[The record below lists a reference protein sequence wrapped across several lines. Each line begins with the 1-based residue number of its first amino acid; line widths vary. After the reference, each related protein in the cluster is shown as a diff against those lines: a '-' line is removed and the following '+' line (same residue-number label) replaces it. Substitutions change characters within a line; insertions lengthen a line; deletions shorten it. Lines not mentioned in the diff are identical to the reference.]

1 MTPTMLNEG
10 RAVSR
15 GAAGRQTADFTLAID
30 DQRASELYDS
40 FDAASPLEQEQYRS
54 ALRNWAETKLAE
66 EQSRNYDDLTGIYA
80 DVNSWWSDSGG
91 GKADD
96 EVKYGAANR
105 KFIAAQTGQTA
116 REMGDLYPS
125 ERDRW
130 FLQTFGQAPK
140 TESEAYQTIGKLLQT
155 RQQTKQAL
163 RELPSTLALNL
174 MRPAATG
181 TDAPELASLDL
192 FNAWKERHADI
203 LQDLPE
209 DWESRA
215 MEQAEEIRQST
226 TDLMREIGPDAKK
239 AWDILQKWSRPEAN
253 DAGVTDQSSV
263 IRQDVE
269 DLAKNL
275 TNMPKDRQD
284 RLFEALYRAAEA
296 TGAGMGKGFFEKVGE
311 GLVRGGVK
319 LYDDNVMGAEDR
331 ALRLNVTR
339 LQRGGT
345 LYEMADGTV
354 GTQEEIARWASTG
367 NYNATKLL
375 ADPSFQAGT
384 GNVSDER
391 RRELLDS
398 NEQRL
403 REMQTLRK
411 VRQLAEGAIDPLKTE
426 LDGLAGSLVQG
437 AYTFSQSAA
446 YTAMAAIPYVGL
458 PAVVYSLGNSNYFRM
473 LDEYPDMDTDFA
485 WTLSMAIGAPQ
496 AVVER
501 FKANALLGKSP
512 ALNALMKKMTD
523 ARVPLAARIG
533 VAYGANVAYQTG
545 QEFIQEA
552 MPVLG
557 DQMAAAIREDM
568 PQFDAAEA
576 WGAYIDQTPEIFF
589 SMLWAGLIGGGV
601 VTLRE
606 FKRDGI
612 FLTNVGELEMVGVV
626 GETARDIAA
635 EQDLDVQNEKLKTAL
650 NNRRPED
657 IQAGIA
663 KRAAALEAAGKQQGR
678 ELPTRHTAT
687 DADGN
692 LTHIIYDQQG
702 KELLR
707 TADTLAADVA
717 YVGMVRQIIG
727 AEFSQDAYNV
737 QQFANWWATQDPK
750 QASNDLRDARL
761 PNQGITAERKV
772 QILEQVGNKQ
782 GIEELHRRIAQSPYA
797 GTPYDQIVILG
808 EASVEQV
815 GDMVFRS
822 VMTVY
827 PKGDLRAAREEMH
840 HTAVRFAA
848 ANGRADENTLRGW
861 LEASERVFAESGL
874 DIALPRADMTDIV
887 ESMAVVQEA
896 FENER
901 ISADVE
907 MSLPQEFVAYIKR
920 MIQVFVEVLKRGKA
934 LREAFDAGA
943 LPSDFEA
950 FLAETTGVADQT
962 VVDRSREKTA
972 QEVAPEMANY
982 SIGVTS
988 QQDADYLAAVERGD
1002 MEMAQRM
1009 VDEAARAAGYGIGP
1023 VWHGTQSGEFEMFL
1037 DEKSGGRGFYFAKK
1051 KEYAGMYAKGDS
1063 SRIITAYLNLQN
1075 PISSKQFLD
1084 YGKQGGLS
1092 KAEAVEQAKKDGF
1105 DGIDSEGAFVAFYA
1119 NQIKSADPVTRDSQG
1134 NVIPLSQRFDATTG
1148 NINYSIGSAAQL
1160 AAQNAEM
1167 AKEIQR
1173 KADAVV
1179 AADQEAEDV
1188 FFTQFWPKMLKK
1200 AGLNLK
1206 PTKAN
1211 LTKAAEYTMPELLE
1225 WLKDNPQ
1232 YLDYYH
1238 KDWDLT
1244 KTLLQAVYPN
1254 MTDDQFIA
1262 FRLFTGI
1269 TSPNTKLRSNMADA
1283 VQLFDLWMREGS
1295 IKSMEW
1301 EWSAKGNRKVKT
1313 GPFMFSG
1320 TTGAGKTY
1328 AAHVLEDIFQELG
1341 SWQAVLDHL
1350 YEAVTVKEINA
1361 YRNQRGWATGIEVG
1375 KVKEV
1380 VKAATGQSNLIPR
1393 MFIFG
1398 PKVGAYTLNTSG
1410 DDRFTTTD
1418 IWEGRFIRSH
1428 FPSMFETADGLPVS
1442 VEENRIF
1449 QEFSQAFNEV
1459 FQKMTGLNLPP
1470 SALQAV
1476 RWFFMLNHAK
1486 KAGYR
1491 YASTDDTISGYAAQ
1505 AIRGKL
1511 GFDLG
1516 VAGQGGRG
1524 SGQAG
1529 DGAGSQAG
1537 AVSNYSIAS
1546 GDNPLVQQAEAEAE
1560 KNVEELS
1567 GKQRERQARVAIRAN
1582 YVGEDGLFDLKRA
1595 QDYYREQQAIV
1606 REQQA
1611 TAPVGEWYADKEVA
1625 YAAYKSVRQIQR
1637 DLDEYRN
1644 YTNETGKTDL
1654 YLTEQPD
1661 PVITQDVLDERKGR
1675 LPKHKAEVQ
1684 PRMEALTGK
1693 LSEDTFL
1700 VSIENGKGKQ
1710 AGRATVRIS
1719 PDYENTLYVNETEVY
1734 VEFRNKGFGEALYRE
1749 IAKFAQSRGLTEIRS
1764 DQVSPAAARV
1774 RFKLFSEKEAPDY
1787 FPYDYRDKTRDATT
1801 GPPMISMVDLAAS
1814 YSISTQSEIDRVQA
1828 AMDRL
1833 ARSPSERIS
1842 QYAALKERLTAALE
1856 RNKPIMQSMRGDTLP
1871 QDFDRTRILN
1881 DLGFL
1886 DYILKVLPPEVR
1898 GRVGGYT
1905 NLASIAP
1912 VDVYKGDQK
1921 VSEAKNPA
1929 GAIISAWM
1937 REGQNIG
1944 QAQKNTA
1951 LPEGYST
1958 VPNTTDE
1965 RRDKTIA
1972 NFLID
1977 RLKKIDRELERYY
1990 KRDLMERIFDVLDKS
2005 RPKAGQSGVKRS
2017 TLGAETQK
2025 FADMVYRSSLLDDEK
2040 TAERLAAIEAQ
2051 ITSTEATADSQKR
2064 ISELSEEWT
2073 IVNTFGD
2080 LKRRPSETLA
2090 YGLEWLQTQLKAGRE
2105 AWQIKEAAR
2114 IQENRERA
2122 AKVIAFLGKPTDF
2135 GRFEN
2140 KSALQRFLQAVNAFD
2155 LDHKSFEQFAPYLF
2169 GDEVAAELSKKMQ
2182 RAQIDEAKLELE
2194 NTRSILA
2201 ALRQGAKAAGMS
2213 TSKALVAFKENQP
2226 YAVRKME
2233 GRKVKDTKISIELA
2247 KKIVRGLADRGSLS
2261 NQDVQTLSDEL
2272 AALPR
2277 DTKKEFVTI
2286 KQVIFRGE
2294 EVRLTMSRAQAMQL
2308 WLTWQQS
2315 DAQEKMR
2322 ADGFTDDSFD
2332 DLDNL
2337 ISGPFAQA
2345 ILRVTSRIYGSGYA
2359 LTNPIYARMFGM
2371 NMPMVRNYA
2380 PARYLSS
2387 KEVKDVGLDGSPLTA
2402 GGQPS
2407 FAKSRVNHTAKLAP
2421 EDALTVLQSH
2431 IAMQSHW
2438 VAFAEVTREY
2448 RSLLSNPDVRES
2460 IRQRLGADVLRT
2472 AEMWGDQMEQRG
2484 GNKGREIAWINN
2496 MLGAVIGGQSVS
2508 LLGYNLKSLMMQTD
2522 NLMRFTLALDS
2533 RQIGSAL
2540 SDPVALMQ
2548 NVRKVWKTDIIQT
2561 RLEGGAT
2568 AETRFF
2574 FERFV
2579 SMFRRGAKVAEMSMM
2594 PMNYLDSAG
2603 LSISGAIVY
2612 QAAYKDALDSGID
2625 PTSAERAAKDAVEAM
2640 VYRYGQP
2647 VLMGQKSNIE
2657 NSGNAFTKA
2666 FFLFM
2671 SDPRLKM
2678 AIISDSVRGLAT
2690 GRGDWKTHVRRIVAI
2705 EMMAV
2710 VSHVL
2715 ATAFRDATSDDDDED
2730 LWSMGGFARALL
2742 LAPFQGYFLLGSV
2755 SDLVLSRLTEAQWFT
2770 PTQNPLIRTADTA
2783 LRAFN
2788 NLDDAFNFDDPD
2800 ALVKEWTNITRSIAV
2815 MPPLAAPAVIMNIV
2829 RPLVQGWERMD
2840 DDE

>member
-1 MTPTMLNEG
+1 MSISFAATPQSKEAQQARTYTDPSAGAPPSRRSGYNAPYVDLGHWNKVFTDQNYFDSIAKQKGMTEGAKVSLHGDDYVYRQAMIGYLADTRKVPLDDMRSIFDAEKDGFAKKVLGKQTASAREMFDWQKGQFERSNEKKAAADQILQG
-10 RAVSR
+10 VIRRSLEDALSGGDTPFVESVGKDINAASEMFDDEEKSRLWEKAEELDMKIRASQDKFAPEARFIFDALQQSTGQKTGFGAPDMRDMASRFAQLPDNQRKAIYELAGGFAQITQTDKGFWYQMAESLGR
-15 GAAGRQTADFTLAID
+15 GASDIVERVPRNFREQTLRGQLRLLNGQQPLFRAAGVAGAQFSQAGPQGAAPLTPEEREEAKAKIQSDLGVLKVE
-30 DQRASELYDS
+30 RELRD
-40 FDAASPLEQEQYRS
+40 
-54 ALRNWAETKLAE
+54 LAE
-66 EQSRNYDDLTGIYA
+66 RVVDPIKTIGVLPEIIEEGL
-80 DVNSWWSDSGG
+80 
-91 GKADD
+91 
-96 EVKYGAANR
+96 YGAARSIPYTAVAAVPIAGVPAVASALFSSNYDR
-105 KFIAAQTGQTA
+105 IMLEYPDLDPDKAALIAAISAPIEAGLERMKVNTITG
-116 REMGDLYPS
+116 RLPVFGGLVK
-125 ERDRW
+125 R
-130 FLQTFGQAPK
+130 LQHPNQRNITRIAIGGAGIVAEQNVQEIVQNATFPFV
-140 TESEAYQTIGKLLQT
+140 QTIAAALDADMPDYDWEERLAGMPRELAVQFVALLPLSLMGVGALSYREISRGENYLKSKADLEKMGYSTEQIDRITGAESAEAAQAALVEEHAKRDPKLVKAAAQ
-155 RQQTKQAL
+155 RIVDESIAL
-163 RELPSTLALNL
+163 REKAN
-174 MRPAATG
+174 PAALPRLEKQG
-181 TDAPELASLDL
+181 ADYVVLSPEGKELARTTDQT
-192 FNAWKERHADI
+192 AA
-203 LQDLPE
+203 
-209 DWESRA
+209 
-215 MEQAEEIRQST
+215 EQALVSARRETVQREMRDVHTGINEAVAFIQKVNEARQRGEDVAKVIREEAPRT
-226 TDLMREIGPDAKK
+226 LLTDY
-239 AWDILQKWSRPEAN
+239 EAN
-253 DAGVTDQSSV
+253 PTQ
-263 IRQDVE
+263 E
-269 DLAKNL
+269 NL
-275 TNMPKDRQD
+275 D
-284 RLFEALYRAAEA
+284 RLFETVRAFGQDINEPAELA
-296 TGAGMGKGFFEKVGE
+296 NFPVTGSNQG
-311 GLVRGGVK
+311 
-319 LYDDNVMGAEDR
+319 
-331 ALRLNVTR
+331 ALREGIWRSIIRINE
-339 LQRGGT
+339 G
-345 LYEMADGTV
+345 ADGTIV
-354 GTQEEIARWASTG
+354 MREFAQDNLKRAMAEGRVTIDFVRQQLNDI
-367 NYNATKLL
+367 LPQI
-375 ADPSFQAGT
+375 D
-384 GNVSDER
+384 SDRMER
-391 RRELLDS
+391 R
-398 NEQRL
+398 L
-403 REMQTLRK
+403 R
-411 VRQLAEGAIDPLKTE
+411 TE
-426 LDGLAGSLVQG
+426 
-437 AYTFSQSAA
+437 T
-446 YTAMAAIPYVGL
+446 
-458 PAVVYSLGNSNYFRM
+458 
-473 LDEYPDMDTDFA
+473 DTDV
-485 WTLSMAIGAPQ
+485 I
-496 AVVER
+496 
-501 FKANALLGKSP
+501 
-512 ALNALMKKMTD
+512 
-523 ARVPLAARIG
+523 
-533 VAYGANVAYQTG
+533 
-545 QEFIQEA
+545 EA
-552 MPVLG
+552 
-557 DQMAAAIREDM
+557 
-568 PQFDAAEA
+568 
-576 WGAYIDQTPEIFF
+576 F
-589 SMLWAGLIGGGV
+589 S
-601 VTLRE
+601 
-606 FKRDGI
+606 
-612 FLTNVGELEMVGVV
+612 
-626 GETARDIAA
+626 
-635 EQDLDVQNEKLKTAL
+635 
-650 NNRRPED
+650 
-657 IQAGIA
+657 
-663 KRAAALEAAGKQQGR
+663 
-678 ELPTRHTAT
+678 
-687 DADGN
+687 
-692 LTHIIYDQQG
+692 
-702 KELLR
+702 
-707 TADTLAADVA
+707 
-717 YVGMVRQIIG
+717 
-727 AEFSQDAYNV
+727 
-737 QQFANWWATQDPK
+737 
-750 QASNDLRDARL
+750 
-761 PNQGITAERKV
+761 
-772 QILEQVGNKQ
+772 
-782 GIEELHRRIAQSPYA
+782 
-797 GTPYDQIVILG
+797 
-808 EASVEQV
+808 
-815 GDMVFRS
+815 
-822 VMTVY
+822 
-827 PKGDLRAAREEMH
+827 
-840 HTAVRFAA
+840 
-848 ANGRADENTLRGW
+848 
-861 LEASERVFAESGL
+861 
-874 DIALPRADMTDIV
+874 DIALAYFRGQIREEQIPAGLRGIMRRLAIFTRDIFRRAYNLARLRA
-887 ESMAVVQEA
+887 E
-896 FENER
+896 
-901 ISADVE
+901 
-907 MSLPQEFVAYIKR
+907 
-920 MIQVFVEVLKRGKA
+920 GK
-934 LREAFDAGA
+934 LDR
-943 LPSDFEA
+943 DFEA
-950 FLAETTGVADQT
+950 LLAEAVGVDQQAL
-962 VVDRSREKTA
+962 VDRARERTE
-972 QEVAPEMANY
+972 QEVAPEVANY
-982 SIGVTS
+982 SIALNPSVERALQGVSIGVVPASLVAVPETKPIPEGMMRRFHVTDLSMVPEILQSGLMWERGRGIEGPKALYSWDDYRSAYSYAHALSPDVNVAIIEHYASPDDYRDNPVATRNNVPPS
-988 QQDADYLAAVERGD
+988 QFLAIHTPATDVIFNALNDLDTQERFDYLRNIANTNEGLRQQSQSYADALDAVLEVGKQLD
-1002 MEMAQRM
+1002 
-1009 VDEAARAAGYGIGP
+1009 AAGGLQNYSIVRSVDHYRNDTRFDKLVKDGRVFTGVDVNDFTDMHILLHSPDNAFAGTIQLTDGGEIKGKGGVYYPALYADKNYFWASTEAMVMRTANHLNEIGA
-1023 VWHGTQSGEFEMFL
+1023 
-1037 DEKSGGRGFYFAKK
+1037 KNGGRILMGLVSAPVEKLFSSTSMATGVVKFFNALTTDPRAGLRKSDLNAMLVAASKVEVVVPTKTKETKKTFRTKLKASDSYATNFAKIDALLEPTGSIFQVRK
-1051 KEYAGMYAKGDS
+1051 AFVESLAEQIAKHLNAKPESAKYVAGILANAENKHAKNTIKRG
-1063 SRIITAYLNLQN
+1063 T
-1075 PISSKQFLD
+1075 
-1084 YGKQGGLS
+1084 LS
-1092 KAEAVEQAKKDGF
+1092 KASVLQGLGNMLTEPFLRDFQEHGSGKIYAIVEVQGEVKGIATTEHESYPATIVPVNKKSKVKLHVLKEAVDWQDVVGKETGQ
-1105 DGIDSEGAFVAFYA
+1105 YA
-1119 NQIKSADPVTRDSQG
+1119 TPQERLNLLPTSGMSSTSLKVLGVKAGSSA
-1134 NVIPLSQRFDATTG
+1134 NLL
-1148 NINYSIGSAAQL
+1148 NYSIAAAQ
-1160 AAQNAEM
+1160 E
-1167 AKEIQR
+1167 QR
-1173 KADAVV
+1173 KADV
-1179 AADQEAEDV
+1179 AI
-1188 FFTQFWPKMLKK
+1188 T
-1200 AGLNLK
+1200 
-1206 PTKAN
+1206 
-1211 LTKAAEYTMPELLE
+1211 PETPVA
-1225 WLKDNPQ
+1225 K
-1232 YLDYYH
+1232 
-1238 KDWDLT
+1238 
-1244 KTLLQAVYPN
+1244 
-1254 MTDDQFIA
+1254 
-1262 FRLFTGI
+1262 
-1269 TSPNTKLRSNMADA
+1269 
-1283 VQLFDLWMREGS
+1283 S
-1295 IKSMEW
+1295 INGV
-1301 EWSAKGNRKVKT
+1301 SA
-1313 GPFMFSG
+1313 
-1320 TTGAGKTY
+1320 
-1328 AAHVLEDIFQELG
+1328 EDIFASAKERFG
-1341 SWQAVLDHL
+1341 ITNSI
-1350 YEAVTVKEINA
+1350 YEAGYVLPDGTMLDFSGRSQASGYKRDGATFRPTDGQGDYLRDSRGIDHREIEWDGMPEYTETWGSMADFLRLGAVRIDGNSGTISMRSRLRPTSAQLRVLKDLVTSA
-1361 YRNQRGWATGIEVG
+1361 D
-1375 KVKEV
+1375 
-1380 VKAATGQSNLIPR
+1380 
-1393 MFIFG
+1393 
-1398 PKVGAYTLNTSG
+1398 GAYL
-1410 DDRFTTTD
+1410 DLED
-1418 IWEGRFIRSH
+1418 
-1428 FPSMFETADGLPVS
+1428 
-1442 VEENRIF
+1442 
-1449 QEFSQAFNEV
+1449 
-1459 FQKMTGLNLPP
+1459 
-1470 SALQAV
+1470 
-1476 RWFFMLNHAK
+1476 
-1486 KAGYR
+1486 
-1491 YASTDDTISGYAAQ
+1491 
-1505 AIRGKL
+1505 
-1511 GFDLG
+1511 DLG
-1516 VAGQGGRG
+1516 NGTAMM
-1524 SGQAG
+1524 
-1529 DGAGSQAG
+1529 
-1537 AVSNYSIAS
+1537 
-1546 GDNPLVQQAEAEAE
+1546 LE
-1560 KNVEELS
+1560 S
-1567 GKQRERQARVAIRAN
+1567 GKWTRVHGFLERWAN
-1582 YVGEDGLFDLKRA
+1582 GE
-1595 QDYYREQQAIV
+1595 
-1606 REQQA
+1606 
-1611 TAPVGEWYADKEVA
+1611 TP
-1625 YAAYKSVRQIQR
+1625 SV
-1637 DLDEYRN
+1637 
-1644 YTNETGKTDL
+1644 
-1654 YLTEQPD
+1654 
-1661 PVITQDVLDERKGR
+1661 
-1675 LPKHKAEVQ
+1675 
-1684 PRMEALTGK
+1684 
-1693 LSEDTFL
+1693 
-1700 VSIENGKGKQ
+1700 
-1710 AGRATVRIS
+1710 
-1719 PDYENTLYVNETEVY
+1719 
-1734 VEFRNKGFGEALYRE
+1734 
-1749 IAKFAQSRGLTEIRS
+1749 
-1764 DQVSPAAARV
+1764 
-1774 RFKLFSEKEAPDY
+1774 
-1787 FPYDYRDKTRDATT
+1787 TR
-1801 GPPMISMVDLAAS
+1801 S
-1814 YSISTQSEIDRVQA
+1814 YSISTQREIDRVQA

-1842 QYAALKERLTAALE
+1842 QYAALKERLAAALE
-1856 RNKPIMQSMRGDTLP
+1856 RNKPIMQSMRGDMLP

-2025 FADMVYRSSLLDDEK
+2025 FADTVYRSSLLDDEK

-2080 LKRRPSETLA
+2080 LKSRPSETLA

-2548 NVRKVWKTDIIQT
+2548 SVRKVWKTDIIQT

-2612 QAAYKDALDSGID
+2612 QAAYKDALDSGVD
-2625 PTSAERAAKDAVEAM
+2625 PASAEQAAKDAVEAM

-2715 ATAFRDATSDDDDED
+2715 ATAFRDATSDDEDED

-2783 LRAFN
+2783 FRAFN

-2800 ALVKEWTNITRSIAV
+2800 ALVKEWTNITRSIALT
-2815 MPPLAAPAVIMNIV
+2815 PPLAAPAVIMNIV

>member
-1 MTPTMLNEG
+1 
-10 RAVSR
+10 
-15 GAAGRQTADFTLAID
+15 
-30 DQRASELYDS
+30 
-40 FDAASPLEQEQYRS
+40 
-54 ALRNWAETKLAE
+54 
-66 EQSRNYDDLTGIYA
+66 
-80 DVNSWWSDSGG
+80 
-91 GKADD
+91 
-96 EVKYGAANR
+96 
-105 KFIAAQTGQTA
+105 
-116 REMGDLYPS
+116 
-125 ERDRW
+125 
-130 FLQTFGQAPK
+130 
-140 TESEAYQTIGKLLQT
+140 
-155 RQQTKQAL
+155 
-163 RELPSTLALNL
+163 
-174 MRPAATG
+174 
-181 TDAPELASLDL
+181 
-192 FNAWKERHADI
+192 
-203 LQDLPE
+203 
-209 DWESRA
+209 
-215 MEQAEEIRQST
+215 
-226 TDLMREIGPDAKK
+226 
-239 AWDILQKWSRPEAN
+239 
-253 DAGVTDQSSV
+253 
-263 IRQDVE
+263 
-269 DLAKNL
+269 
-275 TNMPKDRQD
+275 
-284 RLFEALYRAAEA
+284 
-296 TGAGMGKGFFEKVGE
+296 
-311 GLVRGGVK
+311 
-319 LYDDNVMGAEDR
+319 
-331 ALRLNVTR
+331 
-339 LQRGGT
+339 
-345 LYEMADGTV
+345 
-354 GTQEEIARWASTG
+354 
-367 NYNATKLL
+367 
-375 ADPSFQAGT
+375 
-384 GNVSDER
+384 
-391 RRELLDS
+391 
-398 NEQRL
+398 
-403 REMQTLRK
+403 
-411 VRQLAEGAIDPLKTE
+411 
-426 LDGLAGSLVQG
+426 
-437 AYTFSQSAA
+437 
-446 YTAMAAIPYVGL
+446 
-458 PAVVYSLGNSNYFRM
+458 
-473 LDEYPDMDTDFA
+473 
-485 WTLSMAIGAPQ
+485 
-496 AVVER
+496 
-501 FKANALLGKSP
+501 
-512 ALNALMKKMTD
+512 
-523 ARVPLAARIG
+523 
-533 VAYGANVAYQTG
+533 
-545 QEFIQEA
+545 
-552 MPVLG
+552 
-557 DQMAAAIREDM
+557 
-568 PQFDAAEA
+568 
-576 WGAYIDQTPEIFF
+576 
-589 SMLWAGLIGGGV
+589 
-601 VTLRE
+601 
-606 FKRDGI
+606 
-612 FLTNVGELEMVGVV
+612 
-626 GETARDIAA
+626 
-635 EQDLDVQNEKLKTAL
+635 
-650 NNRRPED
+650 
-657 IQAGIA
+657 
-663 KRAAALEAAGKQQGR
+663 
-678 ELPTRHTAT
+678 
-687 DADGN
+687 
-692 LTHIIYDQQG
+692 
-702 KELLR
+702 
-707 TADTLAADVA
+707 
-717 YVGMVRQIIG
+717 
-727 AEFSQDAYNV
+727 
-737 QQFANWWATQDPK
+737 
-750 QASNDLRDARL
+750 
-761 PNQGITAERKV
+761 
-772 QILEQVGNKQ
+772 
-782 GIEELHRRIAQSPYA
+782 
-797 GTPYDQIVILG
+797 
-808 EASVEQV
+808 
-815 GDMVFRS
+815 
-822 VMTVY
+822 
-827 PKGDLRAAREEMH
+827 
-840 HTAVRFAA
+840 
-848 ANGRADENTLRGW
+848 
-861 LEASERVFAESGL
+861 
-874 DIALPRADMTDIV
+874 
-887 ESMAVVQEA
+887 
-896 FENER
+896 
-901 ISADVE
+901 
-907 MSLPQEFVAYIKR
+907 
-920 MIQVFVEVLKRGKA
+920 
-934 LREAFDAGA
+934 
-943 LPSDFEA
+943 
-950 FLAETTGVADQT
+950 
-962 VVDRSREKTA
+962 
-972 QEVAPEMANY
+972 
-982 SIGVTS
+982 
-988 QQDADYLAAVERGD
+988 
-1002 MEMAQRM
+1002 
-1009 VDEAARAAGYGIGP
+1009 
-1023 VWHGTQSGEFEMFL
+1023 
-1037 DEKSGGRGFYFAKK
+1037 
-1051 KEYAGMYAKGDS
+1051 
-1063 SRIITAYLNLQN
+1063 
-1075 PISSKQFLD
+1075 
-1084 YGKQGGLS
+1084 
-1092 KAEAVEQAKKDGF
+1092 
-1105 DGIDSEGAFVAFYA
+1105 
-1119 NQIKSADPVTRDSQG
+1119 
-1134 NVIPLSQRFDATTG
+1134 
-1148 NINYSIGSAAQL
+1148 
-1160 AAQNAEM
+1160 
-1167 AKEIQR
+1167 
-1173 KADAVV
+1173 
-1179 AADQEAEDV
+1179 
-1188 FFTQFWPKMLKK
+1188 
-1200 AGLNLK
+1200 
-1206 PTKAN
+1206 
-1211 LTKAAEYTMPELLE
+1211 
-1225 WLKDNPQ
+1225 
-1232 YLDYYH
+1232 
-1238 KDWDLT
+1238 
-1244 KTLLQAVYPN
+1244 
-1254 MTDDQFIA
+1254 
-1262 FRLFTGI
+1262 
-1269 TSPNTKLRSNMADA
+1269 
-1283 VQLFDLWMREGS
+1283 
-1295 IKSMEW
+1295 
-1301 EWSAKGNRKVKT
+1301 
-1313 GPFMFSG
+1313 
-1320 TTGAGKTY
+1320 
-1328 AAHVLEDIFQELG
+1328 
-1341 SWQAVLDHL
+1341 
-1350 YEAVTVKEINA
+1350 
-1361 YRNQRGWATGIEVG
+1361 
-1375 KVKEV
+1375 
-1380 VKAATGQSNLIPR
+1380 
-1393 MFIFG
+1393 
-1398 PKVGAYTLNTSG
+1398 
-1410 DDRFTTTD
+1410 
-1418 IWEGRFIRSH
+1418 
-1428 FPSMFETADGLPVS
+1428 
-1442 VEENRIF
+1442 
-1449 QEFSQAFNEV
+1449 
-1459 FQKMTGLNLPP
+1459 MTGLNLPP

-1537 AVSNYSIAS
+1537 AVSNYSIAAAQEQRKADVAITPDTPVAKSINGVSAEDIFASAKERFGITNSIYEAGYVLPDGTMLDFS
-1546 GDNPLVQQAEAEAE
+1546 GRSQASGYKRDGSAFRPTDGKSDYLRDSRGIDHREIEWDGMPEYTETWGSMADFLRLGAVRIDGNSGTISMRSRLRPTSAQLRVLKDLVTSADGAYLDLEDDLGNGTAMMLE
-1560 KNVEELS
+1560 S
-1567 GKQRERQARVAIRAN
+1567 GKWTRVHGFLERWAN
-1582 YVGEDGLFDLKRA
+1582 GE
-1595 QDYYREQQAIV
+1595 
-1606 REQQA
+1606 
-1611 TAPVGEWYADKEVA
+1611 TP
-1625 YAAYKSVRQIQR
+1625 SV
-1637 DLDEYRN
+1637 
-1644 YTNETGKTDL
+1644 
-1654 YLTEQPD
+1654 
-1661 PVITQDVLDERKGR
+1661 
-1675 LPKHKAEVQ
+1675 
-1684 PRMEALTGK
+1684 
-1693 LSEDTFL
+1693 
-1700 VSIENGKGKQ
+1700 
-1710 AGRATVRIS
+1710 
-1719 PDYENTLYVNETEVY
+1719 
-1734 VEFRNKGFGEALYRE
+1734 
-1749 IAKFAQSRGLTEIRS
+1749 
-1764 DQVSPAAARV
+1764 
-1774 RFKLFSEKEAPDY
+1774 
-1787 FPYDYRDKTRDATT
+1787 TR
-1801 GPPMISMVDLAAS
+1801 S

-1842 QYAALKERLTAALE
+1842 QYAALKERLAAALE
-1856 RNKPIMQSMRGDTLP
+1856 RNKPIMQSMRGDMLP

-2005 RPKAGQSGVKRS
+2005 RPKSGQSGVKRS
-2017 TLGAETQK
+2017 TLGPETQK

-2040 TAERLAAIEAQ
+2040 TAEKLTALEAQ
-2051 ITSTEATADSQKR
+2051 ITGVQPKDNSPEAIAESQKR
-2064 ISELSEEWT
+2064 ISDLSEEWT

-2080 LKRRPSETLA
+2080 LKSRPSETLA

-2155 LDHKSFEQFAPYLF
+2155 LDHKSFDQFAPYLF

-2522 NLMRFTLALDS
+2522 NFMRFFLALDS

-2603 LSISGAIVY
+2603 LSVSGAIVY
-2612 QAAYKDALDSGID
+2612 QAAYKDALDSGVD
-2625 PTSAERAAKDAVEAM
+2625 PTSAEQVAKDAVEAM

-2715 ATAFRDATSDDDDED
+2715 ATAFRDATSDDEDED

-2783 LRAFN
+2783 FRAFN

-2815 MPPLAAPAVIMNIV
+2815 TPPLAAPAVIMNLV
-2829 RPLVQGWERMD
+2829 RPLVQGWEHMLPDIMD
-2840 DDE
+2840 KMDGGWKDRRVEQEDE